1 MKKNWKILGL
11 IFIILLCGGV
21 LAAILYVMGD
31 DLGYVT
37 FGQRVAIWLQSL
49 LLILVLLFTPIII
62 TSSSFLWAK
71 DKSKQ
76 ESLNPSETKKAEEPK
91 PYSEFTD
98 MVAHCRYHHGFFW
111 RYKIRKILVTGRQQD
126 VDKVLPTLT
135 HKTWLVGNN
144 VLLIWG
150 GEIQAP
156 INLDW
161 FKMVKRYLSRLW
173 ILNYK
178 PVNATVWILPSD
190 YTAEQHKKIHTLE
203 HSLLQIR
210 KQNQALGWDIPLYL
224 VENKQLNWQQ
234 DGRTE
239 QSIGVC
245 FDGNKKHNI
254 DKIVTALTH
263 LTTQCTEVGMQQV
276 MQHNNH
282 AFLLELSQ
290 YLEQKQIPLLKNWF
304 TRFFAQPYCPV
315 LRGLFF
321 SSFYQINNNYRASGS
336 DTDIDVSF
344 QLSPLWMKIIADNQ
358 KAKNK
363 RIGISLGTIFCCV
376 ILFATVLTVIGL
388 CTSFIHNR
396 KLINQSLQVVDQI
409 NKNTTSRY
417 VQRLEA
423 QYQLQLLIGKLE
435 YRQQKLPPLTYRF
448 GLSQNDKLYRALWQ
462 KYYKT
467 NQENVIK
474 PLNLWLNSQLTRIV
488 YTPTNKSKYSKLIN
502 NGYDILKTYLMLGYP
517 DKADGHYLGQF
528 VTQHWKHGNDIT
540 DGDWQRLMPELIT
553 FWGNRLKKQ
562 PEWKE
567 PISQE
572 LIRDVRQVLI
582 NQIGLQN
589 AENTIYQGIIQ
600 RASQRFTD
608 LSLINLLNGVDSR
621 ALFTANKVIPGV
633 YTRQAWEDM
642 IEREIKQAS
651 KSRQEQIDWVLSDG
665 SETALVSISPEV
677 LKKRL
682 TDRYFADYGAAW
694 LLFLNNI
701 QWNSVDTISDVI
713 EQLSLLSDNR
723 QSPLLALIGV
733 IKYHAEVAYHRD
745 GFSRELIRSA
755 QELVKSRDVP
765 NLLKNSN
772 EATGPLTPTFGP
784 ILDLLKSDNNNE
796 LSLQTYL
803 MRVIQVK
810 LKLQN
815 IVSSP
820 NPQAMA
826 QQLAK
831 SVFQG
836 TSVDLTATRDYGNL
850 IAANLGEEWS
860 GFGYSIF
867 KRPLE
872 QAWQVILTPAAKSF
886 NDTWR
891 EAIVYSWEKS
901 FAGRYP
907 FKNTDNDASLAEL
920 SRFIRPDSG
929 VIDRFI
935 QSELTGI
942 LIKKGDKWVIDS
954 VNSEGLNFTHEFLN
968 TLELFNQLA
977 NQVFESGDAKIEFDL
992 MARSGHNIV
1001 QSELVINKQKLA
1013 YFNQM
1018 PAWKRMHWPDNDYS
1032 AYAQLSWNTEETG
1045 LKLYQY
1051 YSGDWAWIRLLE
1063 SAEIR
1068 QIDNSRFELKWQ
1080 VEPNKK
1086 LKYILRTQ
1094 SGSGPINLLKLRN
1107 FQLPK
1112 SVFEINF

>member
-11 IFIILLCGGV
+11 IFIILLCGGI
-21 LAAILYVMGD
+21 LAAILYIMGD

-37 FGQRVAIWLQSL
+37 LGQKLAIWLQAL
-49 LLILVLLFTPIII
+49 LLILILLFTPIII
-62 TSSSFLWAK
+62 TSSRFLWAK
-71 DKSKQ
+71 DKTKQ
-76 ESLNPSETKKAEEPK
+76 ESLNPSETRKIKEPK

-98 MVAHCRYHHGFFW
+98 MVSHCRYNYGIFW
-111 RYKIRKILVTGRQQD
+111 RYKIRKILIIGSQQD
-126 VDKVLPTLT
+126 VDNVIPTLT
-135 HKTWLVGNN
+135 QKNWLVGNN

-150 GEIQAP
+150 GEIKSQ
-156 INLDW
+156 INLHW

-178 PVNATVWILPSD
+178 PVNATVWVLPSD
-190 YTAEQHKKIHTLE
+190 YAAVQSRKIHTLE
-203 HSLLQIR
+203 NSLLQIR
-210 KQNQALGWDIPLYL
+210 KQNQTLGWDVPLYL
-224 VENKQLNWQQ
+224 VENRQLNWQQ
-234 DGRTE
+234 DGRIE

-245 FDGNKKHNI
+245 FDGNKKQNV
-254 DKIVTALTH
+254 DKIVTALTC
-263 LTTQCTEVGMQQV
+263 LTTQCTKMGMQQV
-276 MQHNNH
+276 MEHNHH

-290 YLEQKQIPLLKNWF
+290 YLEQKQIPLLKSWF
-304 TRFFAQPYCPV
+304 SRFFSQPYRPV

-321 SSFYQINNNYRASGS
+321 CSFFQTNNSYREN
-336 DTDIDVSF
+336 TPDIDFSF
-344 QLSPLWMKIIADNQ
+344 QLSPLWVNIIADNQ

-363 RIGISLGTIFCCV
+363 RMGISLGAIVCCMILLATI
-376 ILFATVLTVIGL
+376 LTIIGL
-388 CTSFIHNR
+388 CTSFIYNR
-396 KLINQSLQVVDQI
+396 KLVNESLQVVNQI
-409 NKNTTSRY
+409 DKNATSGY
-417 VQRLEA
+417 AQRLEA

-435 YRQQKLPPLTYRF
+435 YRQQKLPPLTHRF
-448 GLSQNDKLYRALWQ
+448 GLSQNDKLYHALWQ

-474 PLNLWLNSQLTRIV
+474 PLKLWLNSQLTRLI
-488 YTPTNKSKYSKLIN
+488 YTPTNKAKYNKLVD
-502 NGYDILKTYLMLGYP
+502 NGYDILKSYLMLGYP
-517 DKADGHYLGQF
+517 DKADGQYLGQF
-528 VTQHWKHGNDIT
+528 VTQHWKHDNDIT

-562 PEWKE
+562 SEWKE

-621 ALFTANKVIPGV
+621 ALFTSNKVVPGV

-665 SETALVSISPEV
+665 SEAGLVSISPEV
-677 LKKRL
+677 LKQRL
-682 TDRYFADYGAAW
+682 TDRYFSEYSAAW

-701 QWNSVDTISDVI
+701 QWNHVDTISDVI

-733 IKYHAEVAYHRD
+733 IKYHAEVAYRRD

-765 NLLKNSN
+765 NLLKNSH

-784 ILDLLKSDNNNE
+784 ILDLLKSDNHNE

-815 IVSSP
+815 IVSSA

-836 TSVDLTATRDYGNL
+836 TSVDLTETRDYGNL

-860 GFGYSIF
+860 GFGYSVF

-891 EAIVYSWEKS
+891 DAIVYSWEQS

-907 FKNTDNDASLAEL
+907 FKNTNNDASLAEL
-920 SRFIRPDSG
+920 ARFIRPDSG
-929 VIDRFI
+929 IIDRFI

-942 LIKKGDKWVIDS
+942 LIKQGDKWVVDT
-954 VNSEGLNFTHEFLN
+954 VNSEGLNFSHDFLN
-968 TLELFNQLA
+968 TLQLFNQLA
-977 NQVFESGDAKIEFDL
+977 TQIFENGDAKIEFDL

-1001 QSELVINKQKLA
+1001 KSELVINKQKLT

-1018 PAWKRMHWPDNDYS
+1018 PTWKRMRWPGNDYS
-1032 AYAQLSWNTEETG
+1032 AYSQLSWNTGETG

-1051 YSGDWAWIRLLE
+1051 YAGDWAWIRLLE

-1080 VEPNKK
+1080 VEQNQK

-1094 SGSGPINLLKLRN
+1094 TGAGPINLLKLRN

-1112 SVFEINF
+1112 SVFETNF